1 MFTGLTHYKQKSRI
15 IGSQSRLRVSKPHN
29 NALHAFCSIETIE
42 LPLRSSHKKSVFE
55 PRPAPSRKH
64 YGKAFIMR
72 KPCSCFSFF
81 LPGIKF
87 HTTIEML
94 YYFKELFIMNN
105 FIFLG
110 PPGAGKGSLAV
121 KVAADYKIPHIS
133 TGDIFRANIKAQT
146 PLGVKVKAIID
157 SGSLVS
163 DELTFELVKD
173 RLAQDDCK
181 NGYILDGFP
190 RTIPQAEMLEGLVS
204 DVKVVNF
211 EIKDEIV
218 IKRLSTRRVCKACGA
233 NYNVLTL
240 KPKVEGICDKC
251 GGELYQRDDDK
262 QESILHRMD
271 VYREQTEPLINF
283 YKEKGKI
290 TDLDAS
296 IETDILL
303 GKFKEIFK

>member
-1 MFTGLTHYKQKSRI
+1 
-15 IGSQSRLRVSKPHN
+15 
-29 NALHAFCSIETIE
+29 
-42 LPLRSSHKKSVFE
+42 
-55 PRPAPSRKH
+55 
-64 YGKAFIMR
+64 
-72 KPCSCFSFF
+72 
-81 LPGIKF
+81 
-87 HTTIEML
+87 
-94 YYFKELFIMNN
+94 MNN
-105 FIFLG
+105 FVFLG

-121 KVAADYKIPHIS
+121 KVAEDYKIPHIS

-190 RTIPQAEMLEGLVS
+190 RTIPQAEMLDGLVA
-204 DVKVVNF
+204 DLKVVNF
-211 EIKDEIV
+211 QISDDIV
-218 IKRLSTRRVCKACGA
+218 IGRLSTRRVCKACGA
-233 NYNVLTL
+233 NYNIKTL
-240 KPKVEGICDKC
+240 PPKVEGLCDKC

-271 VYREQTEPLINF
+271 VYREQTEPLINY
-283 YKEKGKI
+283 YKNKGKI

-303 GKFKEIFK
+303 GEFKKIF

>member
-1 MFTGLTHYKQKSRI
+1 
-15 IGSQSRLRVSKPHN
+15 
-29 NALHAFCSIETIE
+29 
-42 LPLRSSHKKSVFE
+42 
-55 PRPAPSRKH
+55 
-64 YGKAFIMR
+64 
-72 KPCSCFSFF
+72 
-81 LPGIKF
+81 
-87 HTTIEML
+87 
-94 YYFKELFIMNN
+94 MNN

-121 KVAADYKIPHIS
+121 KVAEDYKIPHIS

-173 RLAQDDCK
+173 RLSQADCK

-190 RTIPQAEMLEGLVS
+190 RTIPQAEMLERLVS
-204 DVKVVNF
+204 DIKVVNF
-211 EIKDEIV
+211 EIQDEIV
-218 IKRLSTRRVCKACGA
+218 IRRLSTRRVCKACGA

-240 KPKVEGICDKC
+240 KPKVEGVCDKC

-290 TDLDAS
+290 TNLDAS

-303 GKFKEIFK
+303 GEFKKIF

>member
-1 MFTGLTHYKQKSRI
+1 
-15 IGSQSRLRVSKPHN
+15 
-29 NALHAFCSIETIE
+29 
-42 LPLRSSHKKSVFE
+42 
-55 PRPAPSRKH
+55 
-64 YGKAFIMR
+64 
-72 KPCSCFSFF
+72 
-81 LPGIKF
+81 
-87 HTTIEML
+87 
-94 YYFKELFIMNN
+94 MNN

-121 KVAADYKIPHIS
+121 KVAEDYKIPHIS

-211 EIKDEIV
+211 EIADEIV
-218 IKRLSTRRVCKACGA
+218 IRRLSTRRVCKACGA
-233 NYNVLTL
+233 NFNVLTL
-240 KPKVEGICDKC
+240 PPKVEGVCDKC

-262 QESILHRMD
+262 QESIMHRMD

-283 YKEKGKI
+283 YKNKGKI

-296 IETDILL
+296 IETDVLL
-303 GKFKEIFK
+303 GKFKELFK

>member
-1 MFTGLTHYKQKSRI
+1 
-15 IGSQSRLRVSKPHN
+15 
-29 NALHAFCSIETIE
+29 
-42 LPLRSSHKKSVFE
+42 
-55 PRPAPSRKH
+55 
-64 YGKAFIMR
+64 
-72 KPCSCFSFF
+72 
-81 LPGIKF
+81 
-87 HTTIEML
+87 
-94 YYFKELFIMNN
+94 MNN
-105 FIFLG
+105 VVFLG

-121 KVAADYKIPHIS
+121 KVAEDYKIPHIS
-133 TGDIFRANIKAQT
+133 TGDIFRANINAQT

-190 RTIPQAEMLEGLVS
+190 RTIPQAEMLDGLVA
-204 DVKVVNF
+204 DLKVVNF
-211 EIKDEIV
+211 QISDDIV
-218 IKRLSTRRVCKACGA
+218 IGRLSTRRVCKACGA
-233 NYNVLTL
+233 NYNIKTL
-240 KPKVEGICDKC
+240 PPKVEGVCDKC

-271 VYREQTEPLINF
+271 VYREQTEPLINY
-283 YKEKGKI
+283 YKNKGKI

-303 GKFKEIFK
+303 GEFKKIF

>member
-1 MFTGLTHYKQKSRI
+1 
-15 IGSQSRLRVSKPHN
+15 
-29 NALHAFCSIETIE
+29 
-42 LPLRSSHKKSVFE
+42 
-55 PRPAPSRKH
+55 
-64 YGKAFIMR
+64 
-72 KPCSCFSFF
+72 
-81 LPGIKF
+81 
-87 HTTIEML
+87 
-94 YYFKELFIMNN
+94 MN
-105 FIFLG
+105 FVFLG

-121 KVAADYKIPHIS
+121 KVAADYQIPHIS

-181 NGYILDGFP
+181 NGYLLDGFP
-190 RTIPQAEMLEGLVS
+190 RTIPQAEMLDSLVA
-204 DVKVVNF
+204 DLKVVNF
-211 EIKDEIV
+211 KIADEIV
-218 IKRLSTRRVCKACGA
+218 IGRLSTRRVCKACGA
-233 NYNVLTL
+233 NYNIKTL
-240 KPKVEGICDKC
+240 PPKVEGVCDKC

-271 VYREQTEPLINF
+271 VYREQTEPLINY
-283 YKEKGKI
+283 YKNKGKI

-303 GKFKEIFK
+303 GEFKKIF

>member
-1 MFTGLTHYKQKSRI
+1 
-15 IGSQSRLRVSKPHN
+15 
-29 NALHAFCSIETIE
+29 
-42 LPLRSSHKKSVFE
+42 
-55 PRPAPSRKH
+55 
-64 YGKAFIMR
+64 
-72 KPCSCFSFF
+72 
-81 LPGIKF
+81 
-87 HTTIEML
+87 
-94 YYFKELFIMNN
+94 MNN

-121 KVAADYKIPHIS
+121 KVAEDYKIPHIS

-190 RTIPQAEMLEGLVS
+190 RTIPQAEMLEKLVS
-204 DVKVVNF
+204 DIKVVNF
-211 EIKDEIV
+211 EIQDEIV
-218 IKRLSTRRVCKACGA
+218 IRRLSTRRVCKACGA

-240 KPKVEGICDKC
+240 KPKVEGVCDKC

-296 IETDILL
+296 IETDVLL
-303 GKFKEIFK
+303 GEFKKIFK

>member
-1 MFTGLTHYKQKSRI
+1 
-15 IGSQSRLRVSKPHN
+15 
-29 NALHAFCSIETIE
+29 
-42 LPLRSSHKKSVFE
+42 
-55 PRPAPSRKH
+55 
-64 YGKAFIMR
+64 
-72 KPCSCFSFF
+72 
-81 LPGIKF
+81 
-87 HTTIEML
+87 
-94 YYFKELFIMNN
+94 MNN

-121 KVAADYKIPHIS
+121 KVAEDYKIPHIS

-190 RTIPQAEMLEGLVS
+190 RTIPQAEMLEGLVA

-211 EIKDEIV
+211 EIADEIV
-218 IKRLSTRRVCKACGA
+218 IRRLSTRRVCKACGA
-233 NYNVLTL
+233 NFNVLTL
-240 KPKVEGICDKC
+240 PPKVEGVCDKC

-262 QESILHRMD
+262 QESIMHRMD

-283 YKEKGKI
+283 YKNKGKI

-296 IETDILL
+296 IETDVLL
-303 GKFKEIFK
+303 GKFKEIF

>member
-1 MFTGLTHYKQKSRI
+1 
-15 IGSQSRLRVSKPHN
+15 
-29 NALHAFCSIETIE
+29 
-42 LPLRSSHKKSVFE
+42 
-55 PRPAPSRKH
+55 
-64 YGKAFIMR
+64 
-72 KPCSCFSFF
+72 
-81 LPGIKF
+81 
-87 HTTIEML
+87 
-94 YYFKELFIMNN
+94 MNN

-121 KVAADYKIPHIS
+121 KVAEDYKIPHIS

-190 RTIPQAEMLEGLVS
+190 RTIPQAEMLDGLVA
-204 DVKVVNF
+204 DLKVVNF
-211 EIKDEIV
+211 QISDEIV
-218 IKRLSTRRVCKACGA
+218 IGRLSTRRVCKACGA
-233 NYNVLTL
+233 NFNVLTL
-240 KPKVEGICDKC
+240 PPKVEGVCDKC

-271 VYREQTEPLINF
+271 VYREQTEPLINY
-283 YKEKGKI
+283 YKNKGKI

-303 GKFKEIFK
+303 GEFKKIF

>member
-1 MFTGLTHYKQKSRI
+1 
-15 IGSQSRLRVSKPHN
+15 
-29 NALHAFCSIETIE
+29 
-42 LPLRSSHKKSVFE
+42 
-55 PRPAPSRKH
+55 
-64 YGKAFIMR
+64 
-72 KPCSCFSFF
+72 
-81 LPGIKF
+81 
-87 HTTIEML
+87 
-94 YYFKELFIMNN
+94 MNN

-110 PPGAGKGSLAV
+110 QPGAGKGSLAV
-121 KVAADYKIPHIS
+121 KVAEDYKIPHIS

-190 RTIPQAEMLEGLVS
+190 RTIPQAEMLEGLVA

-211 EIKDEIV
+211 EIADEIV
-218 IKRLSTRRVCKACGA
+218 IRRLSTRRVCKACGA
-233 NYNVLTL
+233 NFNVLTL
-240 KPKVEGICDKC
+240 PPKVEGVCDKC

-262 QESILHRMD
+262 QESIMHRMD

-283 YKEKGKI
+283 YKNKGKI

-296 IETDILL
+296 IETDVLL
-303 GKFKEIFK
+303 GKFKELFK

>member
-1 MFTGLTHYKQKSRI
+1 
-15 IGSQSRLRVSKPHN
+15 
-29 NALHAFCSIETIE
+29 
-42 LPLRSSHKKSVFE
+42 
-55 PRPAPSRKH
+55 
-64 YGKAFIMR
+64 
-72 KPCSCFSFF
+72 
-81 LPGIKF
+81 
-87 HTTIEML
+87 
-94 YYFKELFIMNN
+94 MNN

-133 TGDIFRANIKAQT
+133 TGDIFRSNIKAQT

-163 DELTFELVKD
+163 DEMTFELVKD
-173 RLAQDDCK
+173 RLAQADCK

-190 RTIPQAEMLEGLVS
+190 RTIPQAEMLETLVS

-211 EIKDEIV
+211 EIQDEIV

-240 KPKVEGICDKC
+240 KPKVEGVCDKC

-283 YKEKGKI
+283 YKDKGKI
-290 TDLDAS
+290 TNLDAS

>member
-1 MFTGLTHYKQKSRI
+1 
-15 IGSQSRLRVSKPHN
+15 
-29 NALHAFCSIETIE
+29 
-42 LPLRSSHKKSVFE
+42 
-55 PRPAPSRKH
+55 
-64 YGKAFIMR
+64 
-72 KPCSCFSFF
+72 
-81 LPGIKF
+81 
-87 HTTIEML
+87 
-94 YYFKELFIMNN
+94 MNN

-121 KVAADYKIPHIS
+121 KVAEDYKIPHIS

-190 RTIPQAEMLEGLVS
+190 RTIPQAEMLEKLVD

-211 EIKDEIV
+211 EIQDEIV
-218 IKRLSTRRVCKACGA
+218 IRRLSTRRVCKACGA
-233 NYNVLTL
+233 NFNVLTL
-240 KPKVEGICDKC
+240 PPKVEGVCDKC

-271 VYREQTEPLINF
+271 VYREQTEPLINY
-283 YKEKGKI
+283 YKNKGKI

-303 GKFKEIFK
+303 GEFKRLF

>member
-1 MFTGLTHYKQKSRI
+1 
-15 IGSQSRLRVSKPHN
+15 
-29 NALHAFCSIETIE
+29 
-42 LPLRSSHKKSVFE
+42 
-55 PRPAPSRKH
+55 
-64 YGKAFIMR
+64 
-72 KPCSCFSFF
+72 
-81 LPGIKF
+81 
-87 HTTIEML
+87 
-94 YYFKELFIMNN
+94 MNN

-121 KVAADYKIPHIS
+121 KVAEDYKIPHIS
-133 TGDIFRANIKAQT
+133 TGDIFRANIKNQT

-163 DELTFELVKD
+163 DDLTCELVKD
-173 RLAQDDCK
+173 RLSQSDCK

-190 RTIPQAEMLEGLVS
+190 RTIPQAEMFTKICD

-218 IKRLSTRRVCKACGA
+218 IRRLSTRRVCKACGA
-233 NYNVLTL
+233 NFNVLTL
-240 KPKVEGICDKC
+240 PPKVEGVCDKC

-271 VYREQTEPLINF
+271 VYREQTEPLIKF
-283 YKEKGKI
+283 YREKGAI

-296 IETDILL
+296 IETPVLL
-303 GKFKEIFK
+303 EKFKEIFKA

>member
-1 MFTGLTHYKQKSRI
+1 
-15 IGSQSRLRVSKPHN
+15 
-29 NALHAFCSIETIE
+29 
-42 LPLRSSHKKSVFE
+42 
-55 PRPAPSRKH
+55 
-64 YGKAFIMR
+64 
-72 KPCSCFSFF
+72 
-81 LPGIKF
+81 
-87 HTTIEML
+87 
-94 YYFKELFIMNN
+94 MNN

-121 KVAADYKIPHIS
+121 KVAEDYKIPHIS

-173 RLAQDDCK
+173 RLARDDCK

-190 RTIPQAEMLEGLVS
+190 RTIPQAEMLEKLVD

-218 IKRLSTRRVCKACGA
+218 IRRLSTRRVCKACGA
-233 NYNVLTL
+233 NFNVLTL
-240 KPKVEGICDKC
+240 PPKVEGICDKC

-283 YKEKGKI
+283 YKNKGKI

-296 IETDILL
+296 IETDVLL

>member
-1 MFTGLTHYKQKSRI
+1 
-15 IGSQSRLRVSKPHN
+15 
-29 NALHAFCSIETIE
+29 
-42 LPLRSSHKKSVFE
+42 
-55 PRPAPSRKH
+55 
-64 YGKAFIMR
+64 
-72 KPCSCFSFF
+72 
-81 LPGIKF
+81 
-87 HTTIEML
+87 
-94 YYFKELFIMNN
+94 MNN

-121 KVAADYKIPHIS
+121 KVAEDYKIPHIS

-190 RTIPQAEMLEGLVS
+190 RTIPQAEMLEKLVE

-218 IKRLSTRRVCKACGA
+218 IRRLSTRRVCKACGA
-233 NYNVLTL
+233 NFNVLTL
-240 KPKVEGICDKC
+240 PPKVEGICDKC

-262 QESILHRMD
+262 QESIMHRMD

-283 YKEKGKI
+283 YKNKGKI

-296 IETDILL
+296 IETDVLL
-303 GKFKEIFK
+303 GEFKKIFK

>member
-1 MFTGLTHYKQKSRI
+1 
-15 IGSQSRLRVSKPHN
+15 
-29 NALHAFCSIETIE
+29 
-42 LPLRSSHKKSVFE
+42 
-55 PRPAPSRKH
+55 
-64 YGKAFIMR
+64 
-72 KPCSCFSFF
+72 
-81 LPGIKF
+81 
-87 HTTIEML
+87 
-94 YYFKELFIMNN
+94 MNN

-121 KVAADYKIPHIS
+121 KVAEDYKIPHIS

-190 RTIPQAEMLEGLVS
+190 RTIPQAEMLDKLVD

-218 IKRLSTRRVCKACGA
+218 IRRLSTRRVCKACGA
-233 NYNVLTL
+233 NFNVLTL
-240 KPKVEGICDKC
+240 PPKVEGICDKC

-271 VYREQTEPLINF
+271 VYREQTEPLINY
-283 YKEKGKI
+283 YKNKGKI

-303 GKFKEIFK
+303 GEFKKIFK

>member
-1 MFTGLTHYKQKSRI
+1 
-15 IGSQSRLRVSKPHN
+15 
-29 NALHAFCSIETIE
+29 
-42 LPLRSSHKKSVFE
+42 
-55 PRPAPSRKH
+55 
-64 YGKAFIMR
+64 
-72 KPCSCFSFF
+72 
-81 LPGIKF
+81 
-87 HTTIEML
+87 
-94 YYFKELFIMNN
+94 MNN
-105 FIFLG
+105 FVFLG

-121 KVAADYKIPHIS
+121 KVAEDYKIPHIS
-133 TGDIFRANIKAQT
+133 TGDIFRANIKEQT

-190 RTIPQAEMLEGLVS
+190 RTIPQAEMLDGLVA
-204 DVKVVNF
+204 DLKVVNF
-211 EIKDEIV
+211 QISDDIV
-218 IKRLSTRRVCKACGA
+218 IGRLSTRRVCKACGA
-233 NYNVLTL
+233 NYNIKTL
-240 KPKVEGICDKC
+240 PPKVEGICDKC

-271 VYREQTEPLINF
+271 VYREQTEPLINY
-283 YKEKGKI
+283 YKNKGKI

-303 GKFKEIFK
+303 GEFKKIF

>member
-1 MFTGLTHYKQKSRI
+1 
-15 IGSQSRLRVSKPHN
+15 
-29 NALHAFCSIETIE
+29 
-42 LPLRSSHKKSVFE
+42 
-55 PRPAPSRKH
+55 
-64 YGKAFIMR
+64 
-72 KPCSCFSFF
+72 
-81 LPGIKF
+81 
-87 HTTIEML
+87 
-94 YYFKELFIMNN
+94 MNN

-121 KVAADYKIPHIS
+121 KVAEAYKIPHIS

-190 RTIPQAEMLEGLVS
+190 RTIPQAEMLEKLVS

-218 IKRLSTRRVCKACGA
+218 IRRLSTRRVCKACGA
-233 NYNVLTL
+233 NFNVLTL
-240 KPKVEGICDKC
+240 PPKVEGVCDKC

-290 TDLDAS
+290 TNLDAS
-296 IETDILL
+296 IETDVLL
-303 GKFKEIFK
+303 GEFKRLF

>member
-1 MFTGLTHYKQKSRI
+1 
-15 IGSQSRLRVSKPHN
+15 
-29 NALHAFCSIETIE
+29 
-42 LPLRSSHKKSVFE
+42 
-55 PRPAPSRKH
+55 
-64 YGKAFIMR
+64 
-72 KPCSCFSFF
+72 
-81 LPGIKF
+81 
-87 HTTIEML
+87 
-94 YYFKELFIMNN
+94 MNN
-105 FIFLG
+105 FVFLG

-121 KVAADYKIPHIS
+121 KVAEDYKIPHIS

-190 RTIPQAEMLEGLVS
+190 RTIPQAEMLDGLVA
-204 DVKVVNF
+204 DLKVVNF
-211 EIKDEIV
+211 QISDDIV
-218 IKRLSTRRVCKACGA
+218 IGRLSTRRVCKACGA
-233 NYNVLTL
+233 NYNIKTL
-240 KPKVEGICDKC
+240 PPKVEGICDKC

-271 VYREQTEPLINF
+271 VYREQTEPLINY
-283 YKEKGKI
+283 YKNKGKL

-303 GKFKEIFK
+303 GEFKKIF

>member
-1 MFTGLTHYKQKSRI
+1 
-15 IGSQSRLRVSKPHN
+15 
-29 NALHAFCSIETIE
+29 
-42 LPLRSSHKKSVFE
+42 
-55 PRPAPSRKH
+55 
-64 YGKAFIMR
+64 
-72 KPCSCFSFF
+72 
-81 LPGIKF
+81 
-87 HTTIEML
+87 
-94 YYFKELFIMNN
+94 MNN
-105 FIFLG
+105 FVFLG

-121 KVAADYKIPHIS
+121 KVAEDYKIPHIS

-190 RTIPQAEMLEGLVS
+190 RTIPQAEMLDGLVA
-204 DVKVVNF
+204 DLKVVNF
-211 EIKDEIV
+211 QISDDIV
-218 IKRLSTRRVCKACGA
+218 IGRLSTRRVCKACGA
-233 NYNVLTL
+233 NYNIKTL
-240 KPKVEGICDKC
+240 PPKVGGICDKC

-271 VYREQTEPLINF
+271 VYREQTEPLINY
-283 YKEKGKI
+283 YKNKGKI

-303 GKFKEIFK
+303 GEFKKIF

>member
-1 MFTGLTHYKQKSRI
+1 
-15 IGSQSRLRVSKPHN
+15 
-29 NALHAFCSIETIE
+29 
-42 LPLRSSHKKSVFE
+42 
-55 PRPAPSRKH
+55 
-64 YGKAFIMR
+64 
-72 KPCSCFSFF
+72 
-81 LPGIKF
+81 
-87 HTTIEML
+87 
-94 YYFKELFIMNN
+94 MNN

-121 KVAADYKIPHIS
+121 KVAEDYKIPHIS

-211 EIKDEIV
+211 EIQDEIV
-218 IKRLSTRRVCKACGA
+218 IRRLSTRRVCKACGA
-233 NYNVLTL
+233 NFNVLTL
-240 KPKVEGICDKC
+240 PPKVEGVCDKC

-271 VYREQTEPLINF
+271 VYREQTEPLINY
-283 YKEKGKI
+283 YKNKGKI

-303 GKFKEIFK
+303 GEFKKIF

>member
-1 MFTGLTHYKQKSRI
+1 
-15 IGSQSRLRVSKPHN
+15 
-29 NALHAFCSIETIE
+29 
-42 LPLRSSHKKSVFE
+42 
-55 PRPAPSRKH
+55 
-64 YGKAFIMR
+64 
-72 KPCSCFSFF
+72 
-81 LPGIKF
+81 
-87 HTTIEML
+87 
-94 YYFKELFIMNN
+94 MNN

-121 KVAADYKIPHIS
+121 KVAEDYKIPHIS

-211 EIKDEIV
+211 TIKDDIV
-218 IKRLSTRRVCKACGA
+218 IRRLSTRRVCKSCGA
-233 NYNVLTL
+233 NFNVLTL
-240 KPKVEGICDKC
+240 PPKVEGVCDKC

-296 IETDILL
+296 IETAVLL
-303 GKFKEIFK
+303 GEFKKIFK

>member
-1 MFTGLTHYKQKSRI
+1 
-15 IGSQSRLRVSKPHN
+15 
-29 NALHAFCSIETIE
+29 
-42 LPLRSSHKKSVFE
+42 
-55 PRPAPSRKH
+55 
-64 YGKAFIMR
+64 
-72 KPCSCFSFF
+72 
-81 LPGIKF
+81 
-87 HTTIEML
+87 
-94 YYFKELFIMNN
+94 MNN

-121 KVAADYKIPHIS
+121 KVAEAYKIPHIS

-190 RTIPQAEMLEGLVS
+190 RTIPQAEMLEGLVA

-211 EIKDEIV
+211 EIADEIV
-218 IKRLSTRRVCKACGA
+218 IRRLSTRRVCKACGA
-233 NYNVLTL
+233 NFNVLTL
-240 KPKVEGICDKC
+240 PPKVEGVCDKC

-262 QESILHRMD
+262 QESIMHRMD

-283 YKEKGKI
+283 YKNKGKI

-296 IETDILL
+296 IETDVLL
-303 GKFKEIFK
+303 GEFKKIFK

>member
-1 MFTGLTHYKQKSRI
+1 
-15 IGSQSRLRVSKPHN
+15 
-29 NALHAFCSIETIE
+29 
-42 LPLRSSHKKSVFE
+42 
-55 PRPAPSRKH
+55 
-64 YGKAFIMR
+64 
-72 KPCSCFSFF
+72 
-81 LPGIKF
+81 
-87 HTTIEML
+87 
-94 YYFKELFIMNN
+94 MNN

-121 KVAADYKIPHIS
+121 KVAEDYKIPHIS

-190 RTIPQAEMLEGLVS
+190 RTIPQAEMLDGLVA
-204 DVKVVNF
+204 DLKVVNF
-211 EIKDEIV
+211 NIADEIV
-218 IKRLSTRRVCKACGA
+218 IRRLSTRRVCKACGA
-233 NYNVLTL
+233 NFNVLTL
-240 KPKVEGICDKC
+240 PPKVEGVCDKC

-290 TDLDAS
+290 TNLDAS

-303 GKFKEIFK
+303 GEFKKIFK

>member
-1 MFTGLTHYKQKSRI
+1 
-15 IGSQSRLRVSKPHN
+15 
-29 NALHAFCSIETIE
+29 
-42 LPLRSSHKKSVFE
+42 
-55 PRPAPSRKH
+55 
-64 YGKAFIMR
+64 
-72 KPCSCFSFF
+72 
-81 LPGIKF
+81 
-87 HTTIEML
+87 
-94 YYFKELFIMNN
+94 MNN

-121 KVAADYKIPHIS
+121 KVAEDYKIPHIS
-133 TGDIFRANIKAQT
+133 TGDIFRANIKNQT
-146 PLGVKVKAIID
+146 PLGIKVKAIID

-163 DELTFELVKD
+163 DEMTFELVKD
-173 RLAQDDCK
+173 RLAQPDCA

-204 DVKVVNF
+204 DIKVVNF

-218 IKRLSTRRVCKACGA
+218 IRRLSTRRVCKACGA

-240 KPKVEGICDKC
+240 KPKVEGVCDKC

-283 YKEKGKI
+283 YKGKGKI

-303 GKFKEIFK
+303 GEFKKIF

>member
-1 MFTGLTHYKQKSRI
+1 
-15 IGSQSRLRVSKPHN
+15 
-29 NALHAFCSIETIE
+29 
-42 LPLRSSHKKSVFE
+42 
-55 PRPAPSRKH
+55 
-64 YGKAFIMR
+64 
-72 KPCSCFSFF
+72 
-81 LPGIKF
+81 
-87 HTTIEML
+87 
-94 YYFKELFIMNN
+94 MNN
-105 FIFLG
+105 FVFLG

-121 KVAADYKIPHIS
+121 KVAADYQIPHIS

-190 RTIPQAEMLEGLVS
+190 RTIPQAEMLDGLVA
-204 DVKVVNF
+204 DLKVVNF
-211 EIKDEIV
+211 QIADEIV
-218 IKRLSTRRVCKACGA
+218 IGRLSTRRVCKACGA
-233 NYNVLTL
+233 NYNIKTL
-240 KPKVEGICDKC
+240 PPKVEGVCDKC

-271 VYREQTEPLINF
+271 VYREQTEPLINY
-283 YKEKGKI
+283 YKNKGKI

-303 GKFKEIFK
+303 GEFKKIF

>member
-1 MFTGLTHYKQKSRI
+1 
-15 IGSQSRLRVSKPHN
+15 
-29 NALHAFCSIETIE
+29 
-42 LPLRSSHKKSVFE
+42 
-55 PRPAPSRKH
+55 
-64 YGKAFIMR
+64 
-72 KPCSCFSFF
+72 
-81 LPGIKF
+81 
-87 HTTIEML
+87 
-94 YYFKELFIMNN
+94 MN
-105 FIFLG
+105 FVFLG

-121 KVAADYKIPHIS
+121 KVAEDYKIPHIS

-190 RTIPQAEMLEGLVS
+190 RTIPQAEMLDGLVA
-204 DVKVVNF
+204 DLKVVNF
-211 EIKDEIV
+211 QISDDIV
-218 IKRLSTRRVCKACGA
+218 IGRLSTRRVCKACGA
-233 NYNVLTL
+233 NYNIKTL
-240 KPKVEGICDKC
+240 PPKVEGVCDKC

-271 VYREQTEPLINF
+271 VYREQTEPLINY
-283 YKEKGKI
+283 YKNKGKI

-303 GKFKEIFK
+303 GEFKKLF